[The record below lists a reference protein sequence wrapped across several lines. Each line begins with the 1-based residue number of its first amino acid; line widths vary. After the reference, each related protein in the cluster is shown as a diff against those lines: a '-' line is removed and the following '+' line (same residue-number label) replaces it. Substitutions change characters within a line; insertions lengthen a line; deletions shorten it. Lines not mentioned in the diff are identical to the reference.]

1 MSYVAERRHFP
12 QIGAAAKTERDE
24 YPVADIGNLIDELGA
39 RHVPAEVLEKGARL
53 TAGRLRHEA
62 DALFFPSGLTP
73 LEITTKQIYVS
84 IIAFVLSQLAVPWSA
99 LGLAPAL
106 PDALYKG

>member
-1 MSYVAERRHFP
+1 MRP
-12 QIGAAAKTERDE
+12 T
-24 YPVADIGNLIDELGA
+24 
-39 RHVPAEVLEKGARL
+39 
-53 TAGRLRHEA
+53 
-62 DALFFPSGLTP
+62 LFFPRGVAS

-99 LGLAPAL
+99 LGLALAL

>member
-1 MSYVAERRHFP
+1 MRP
-12 QIGAAAKTERDE
+12 T
-24 YPVADIGNLIDELGA
+24 
-39 RHVPAEVLEKGARL
+39 
-53 TAGRLRHEA
+53 
-62 DALFFPSGLTP
+62 LFFPRGVAS